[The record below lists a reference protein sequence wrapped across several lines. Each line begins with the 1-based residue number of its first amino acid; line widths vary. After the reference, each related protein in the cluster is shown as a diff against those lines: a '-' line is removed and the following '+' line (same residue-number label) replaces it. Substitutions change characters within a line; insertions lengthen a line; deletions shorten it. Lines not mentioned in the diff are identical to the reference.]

1 MKELKNIGLL
11 AVENSAF
18 CREENRDY
26 YKEMAQKY
34 PLLERPI
41 ESHNAEAIAE
51 IVVSMGTNTVEKML
65 EEVNEKAAILNNPDM
80 GRLLLVMVMVNL
92 RKEIKSLE
100 QAVIATIALEMDK

>member
-11 AVENSAF
+11 TVENSAF
-18 CREENRDY
+18 CREENRDR
-26 YKEMAQKY
+26 YKEMAQSY
-34 PLLERPI
+34 PFLERPI

-65 EEVNEKAAILNNPDM
+65 EEVNEKAAILNDPDM
-80 GRLLLVMVMVNL
+80 GRLLLIMVMANL

-100 QAVIATIALEMDK
+100 VAIVAMIAMELDK